1 MKKNKVEVRLSKI
14 DGAGLGLFT
23 KTKIKKSELIS
34 EFTGKLVRNDDS
46 EYWSQKEE
54 FLYLIFW
61 DENHKLDV
69 EHSDCLAKYA
79 NDAVG
84 LNRIKGLKNNAK
96 IVWDDD
102 RLFLMATKDIKIGD
116 EIYVSYGKQYWKEHS
131 NGL

>member
-14 DGAGLGLFT
+14 EGAGLGLFA
-23 KTKIKKSELIS
+23 KTKIKKGDLIS

-69 EHSDCLAKYA
+69 EPSDCLAKYA

-84 LNRIKGLKNNAK
+84 LKKTKGLKNKSK
-96 IVWDDD
+96 IVWHDD
-102 RLFLMATKDIKIGD
+102 RLFLMATKDINRED
-116 EIYVSYGKQYWKEHS
+116 EVYVSYGKQYWKEYS